1 MNSQIKYDFG
11 AIQTAAADINS
22 TAARINQLLD
32 DIKTQIRPM
41 VEAWEGESA
50 AAYQVAQQQW
60 DQSAA
65 ELNMVL
71 QTISRT
77 VSAGNDRM
85 SDINRQ
91 AAASWG

>member
-32 DIKTQIRPM
+32 DIKAQIRPM
-41 VEAWEGESA
+41 AEAWEGESA

-60 DQSAA
+60 DKSAA

>member
-11 AIQTAAADINS
+11 AIQTAAADINA
-22 TAARINQLLD
+22 TAGRINQLLE
-32 DIKTQIRPM
+32 DIKAQIRPM
-41 VEAWEGESA
+41 VESWEGESA

-60 DQSAA
+60 DKSAA